1 MKKVFAIVLALVMVV
16 PTVAWANLSS
26 RTVGDMRFWPI
37 RLLFEENGGNVT
49 WNGEDNSIHI
59 TLNDGEMVLFIGQR
73 RAYINGEAFNLQDG
87 VRVIQGTSYISDDD
101 LSFLLTNFLGATVL
115 TFHLTEEAR
124 DIVLSDFDYMVE
136 LILENS
142 PWDGVLYRRLG
153 LVFEDHVAHNRNNIE
168 NMYPIVVTVMDEDLL
183 REAFPIR
190 DEDDP
195 RSIAAN
201 YLFALLAFE
210 FAPPMM
216 GIGHL
221 MPRDLSL
228 YIPLL
233 TGFLRAYNQE
243 GANSENAPILHH
255 FVEAFTHPSVIWFYG
270 EHEVNLDA
278 EYYVFPEIPD
288 NIETEVI
295 VPGEVAYLRIN
306 SFISNPYYDD
316 RTILPFLQE
325 VQDFDHLIID
335 IRGNAG
341 GLMSYFNE
349 YVLRRI
355 ISEPIEV
362 GSYEFFSSGDM
373 ASKWMNAYAHTAQ
386 QVGSLA
392 NWQELIY
399 SGVMPATDFIQERGM
414 EHFNE
419 DDLARLDYVFV
430 SRYAII
436 PSEDNV
442 GFDGKVWL
450 LIDGGSQSA
459 SSMVAKTALY
469 TGFATVV
476 GENTSGVM
484 ASVHSYSVLPGT
496 GILWRIDIGYV
507 TDADGRSFEV
517 YGVSPQIRNRPRL
530 NALDTVLEIISE
542 RN

>member
-1 MKKVFAIVLALVMVV
+1 VIAV
-16 PTVAWANLSS
+16 PSVAWANLSS
-26 RTVGDMRFWPI
+26 RTVGEMRFWPV
-37 RLLFEENGGNVT
+37 RLLFEENDGNVT
-49 WNGEDNSIHI
+49 WNSENNSIHI
-59 TLNDGEMVLFIGQR
+59 TFSDGEIVLFTGQR
-73 RAYINGEAFNLQDG
+73 RAYVNGEAFNLQDG
-87 VRVIQGTSYISDDD
+87 IRVIHGTSYISDVD
-101 LSFLLTNFLGATVL
+101 LTSLLNFLGATVF

-124 DIVLSDFDYMVE
+124 EIALSDFDYMVE

-153 LVFEDHVAHNRNNIE
+153 LVFEDHVAQNRSNIE
-168 NMYPIVVTVMDEDLL
+168 NMYPIVVTVMDEQLL
-183 REAFPIR
+183 RELFPIR

-210 FAPPMM
+210 FSPPMM

-233 TGFLRAYNQE
+233 TGFLRAYNQD
-243 GANSENAPILHH
+243 GMDSENAPLLHL
-255 FVEAFTHPSVIWFYG
+255 FVEAFTHPSVVWFYG
-270 EHEVNLDA
+270 IHDMSLDG
-278 EYYVFPEIPD
+278 EYYVFPEIAD

-295 VPGEVAYLRIN
+295 IPGEVAYMRIN
-306 SFISNPYYDD
+306 SFIANPDVDD
-316 RTILPFLQE
+316 QIILPFLQE
-325 VQDFDHLIID
+325 VQDFDHLILD

-341 GLMSYFNE
+341 GIMTYFNE
-349 YVLRRI
+349 YILRRI

-362 GSYEFFSSGDM
+362 GSYEFFSSGEM
-373 ASKWMNAYAHTAQ
+373 ASRWMNAYAHTALQ
-386 QVGSLA
+386 LGSLA

-399 SGVMPATDFIQERGM
+399 SDVMPANDFIQERGM

-430 SRYAII
+430 SRSAVI
-436 PSEDNV
+436 PAVDNV
-442 GFDGKVWL
+442 GFDGEVWL

-459 SSMVAKTALY
+459 SSHAAKTALY

-517 YGVSPQIRNRPRL
+517 YGISPQVQNRPGL
-530 NALDTVLEIISE
+530 DALDTVLEIIAE
-542 RN
+542 QN

>member
-1 MKKVFAIVLALVMVV
+1 VV
-16 PTVAWANLSS
+16 PSVAWANLSS
-26 RTVGDMRFWPI
+26 RTVGETRFWPI
-37 RLLFEENGGNVT
+37 RLLFEENGGSVT
-49 WNGEDNSIHI
+49 WNSEDNSIHI
-59 TLNDGEMVLFIGQR
+59 AINDGEIVLFAGQR
-73 RAYINGEAFNLQDG
+73 RAYINGEAFSLQDG
-87 VRVIQGTSYISDDD
+87 VRVIQGTSYISDSD
-101 LSFLLTNFLGATVL
+101 LSLLLTNFLGAIEL

-124 DIVLSDFDYMVE
+124 DIVLNDFDFMVE

-142 PWDGVLYRRLG
+142 PWDSVLYRRLG
-153 LVFEDHVAHNRNNIE
+153 LVFEEHVAQNRYSIE
-168 NMYPIVVTVMDEDLL
+168 NMLPIVITVMDEELL
-183 REAFPIR
+183 RESFPIQ
-190 DEDDP
+190 DGDDP

-233 TGFLRAYNQE
+233 TGFLRAYNHE
-243 GANSENAPILHH
+243 GTDSENAPILHY

-270 EHEVNLDA
+270 EHDVNLDA
-278 EYYVFPEIPD
+278 DYYVFPEIPD

-295 VPGEVAYLRIN
+295 VPGEIAYLRIN
-306 SFISNPYYDD
+306 SFIGNPEFDD
-316 RTILPFLQE
+316 RTILPFLQD

-373 ASKWMNAYAHTAQ
+373 AYRWMNAYAQTALQ
-386 QVGSLA
+386 LGSLA
-392 NWQELIY
+392 SWQEQIY
-399 SGVMPATDFIQERGM
+399 TGVVPATDFIQERGM

-419 DDLARLDYVFV
+419 DDLARLDYVLI

-436 PSEDNV
+436 PSDDNV

-459 SSMVAKTALY
+459 SSHVAKTALY

-484 ASVHSYSVLPGT
+484 ASVHSYSALPST
-496 GILWRIDIGYV
+496 GILWRIDLGYV

-517 YGVSPQIRNRPRL
+517 YGISPQIQNRPGL
-530 NALDTVLEIISE
+530 DALETVREVISE